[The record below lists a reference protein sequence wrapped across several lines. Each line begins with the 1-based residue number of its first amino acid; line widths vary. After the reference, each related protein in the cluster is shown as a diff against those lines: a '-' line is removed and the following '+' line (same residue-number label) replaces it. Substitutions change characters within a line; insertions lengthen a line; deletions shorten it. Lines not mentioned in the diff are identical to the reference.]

1 MTSPP
6 NLLASNRRI
15 TAHAVLIGDRIDTTG
30 LEFGSVLSTTPLAFK
45 VGEGI
50 ATPFRYGVVVLTGLT
65 AADERELLGKLRS
78 HVRGAFQQHE
88 EETASIELSDERDE
102 QGTPARAFYLNAL
115 MVGLIIVISDALAK
129 SVVL

>member
-50 ATPFRYGVVVLTGLT
+50 ATLFRYGVVVLTGLT

-102 QGTPARAFYLNAL
+102 QIPPGGPIYLKAL
-115 MVGLIIVISDALAK
+115 SLERVLVISD
-129 SVVL
+129 